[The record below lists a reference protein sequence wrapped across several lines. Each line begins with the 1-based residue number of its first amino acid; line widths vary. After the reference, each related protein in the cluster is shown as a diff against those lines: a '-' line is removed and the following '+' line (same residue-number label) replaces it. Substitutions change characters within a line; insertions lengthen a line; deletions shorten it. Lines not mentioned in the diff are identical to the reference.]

1 MLHHHELSVA
11 VRAAIG
17 AAQAAGTL
25 PPFEIPD
32 VAQRTLVVERPRDAT
47 HGDYA
52 TAVALQLARPA
63 SMAPLKIA
71 EAIAAH
77 IILPDYLSEI
87 NVVPPGFINFRL
99 ADAWVQSLPAGILEA
114 DTEFG
119 RVDIGHTGQ
128 SAQVECVSANPT
140 GPITL
145 GRTRGG
151 VIGDTLHRVLEAVGY
166 DVTLEYYYNDAGR
179 QITLLGESVKVR
191 YLQQLGQ
198 VAELLDDHYQGDYIT
213 DLAKDLIVEHGD
225 ALVDMPADTFAEY
238 ARDRISQQQKATL
251 ARIGIFF
258 DVYFREQ
265 SLYESGAVERTLE
278 ALRENGYIYEKDGAQ
293 WFRSTDFGDEK
304 DRVVVKADG
313 EPTYRLPDIAYHWD
327 KAQRGFDLVVDIF
340 GPDHHATAPQVLM
353 GVRALGYD
361 SDFVHTLLHQIVNLV
376 RGGEQFKMS
385 TRRGLFVT
393 LDELVDEVGAD
404 AIRYFMI
411 SRSANSPVDFDL
423 DLAVERSDKNPVYYI
438 QNAHVRCAGIFRKWA
453 EAGLPED
460 ADKDADLSLLTHER
474 ELAFLR
480 KALELGD
487 VLEMI
492 ATTYEPHRL
501 AFYAYDLAA
510 LFHPAYEE
518 CRVLH
523 SEVPE
528 PVRLARLRFYR
539 AAKVIFARVLDLMGM
554 SAPDVM

>member
-1 MLHHHELSVA
+1 MLQHHELSAA

-17 AAQAAGTL
+17 AAQEAGAL
-25 PPFEIPD
+25 PAFDIPD
-32 VAQRTLVVERPRDAT
+32 ILVERPREAT
-47 HGDYA
+47 FGDYS

-63 SMAPLKIA
+63 RMAPLAIA
-71 EAIAAH
+71 EVVAAH
-77 IILPDYLSEI
+77 LQPPAYVGEV
-87 NVVPPGFINFRL
+87 NVVKPGFINFSLSADWLQTFPDRIL
-99 ADAWVQSLPAGILEA
+99 AA
-114 DTEFG
+114 DSDYG
-119 RVDIGHTGQ
+119 RVEVGQ
-128 SAQVECVSANPT
+128 GRKAQVECVSANPT

-151 VIGDTLHRVLEAVGY
+151 VIGDTLHRALEAAGY

-191 YLQQLGQ
+191 YLQELGQ
-198 VAELLDDHYQGDYIT
+198 AAELAEDHYQGDYIV
-213 DLAKDLIVEHGD
+213 DLARELIATHGD
-225 ALVDMPADTFAEY
+225 ALAEMPGETFGEY
-238 ARDRISQQQKATL
+238 ARGRIAQQQKDTL
-251 ARIGIFF
+251 ARIGIVF

-265 SLYESGAVERTLE
+265 SLYETGAVWQTLE
-278 ALRENGYIYEKDGAQ
+278 LLREKGYIYEQDGAQ
-293 WFRSTDFGDEK
+293 WFRTTEFGDDK
-304 DRVVVKADG
+304 DRVVVKAGG

-361 SDFVHTLLHQIVNLV
+361 SRFVHTLLHQIVNLV
-376 RGGEQFKMS
+376 RGGRPVKMS

-404 AIRYFMI
+404 PIRYFMI
-411 SRSANSPVDFDL
+411 SRSANTPVDFDL
-423 DLAVERSDKNPVYYI
+423 DLAVEHSDKNPVYYI

-460 ADKDADLSLLTHER
+460 ADAAADLSLLTHER
-474 ELAFLR
+474 ELAFLG

-487 VLEMI
+487 VLEMV

-501 AFYAYDLAA
+501 AFYARDLAA
-510 LFHPAYEE
+510 LFHRTYEE

-523 SEVPE
+523 SDVPE
-528 PVRLARLRFYR
+528 PLRLARLRFYR
-539 AAKVIFARVLDLMGM
+539 SAKVVLAQVLDLMGM

>member
-1 MLHHHELSVA
+1 MMRMLQHHELSAA
-11 VRAAIG
+11 VGEAIG
-17 AAQAAGTL
+17 AAQTAGAL
-25 PPFEIPD
+25 PPFDPPE
-32 VAQRTLVVERPRDAT
+32 VLVERPRETA

-52 TAVALQLARPA
+52 SAIALQLARPA
-63 SMAPLKIA
+63 RMAPLKIA
-71 EAIAAH
+71 EAIVSHMSA
-77 IILPDYLSEI
+77 PDYVREV

-99 ADAWVQSLPAGILEA
+99 ASGWVQSLPEQILAAGA
-114 DTEFG
+114 DFG
-119 RVDIGHTGQ
+119 RFQLHEGRK

-151 VIGDTLHRVLEAVGY
+151 VIGDTLHRVLEAAGY
-166 DVTLEYYYNDAGR
+166 DVTMEYYYNDAGR

-198 VAELLDDHYQGDYIT
+198 SAELSPDHYQGDYIT
-213 DLAKDLIVEHGD
+213 DLARDLVAERGE
-225 ALVDMPADTFAEY
+225 ALVDVPTDVFAEY
-238 ARDRISQQQKATL
+238 ARDRISREQKETL
-251 ARIGIFF
+251 ARIGIVF

-265 SLYESGAVERTLE
+265 SLYESGAVWRTLE
-278 ALRENGYIYEKDGAQ
+278 ALQENGYIYEKEGAQ
-293 WFRSTDFGDEK
+293 WFRTTDFGDEK

-361 SDFVHTLLHQIVNLV
+361 STFVHTLLHQIVNLMRDSQQV
-376 RGGEQFKMS
+376 KMS
-385 TRRGLFVT
+385 TRRGLFIT

-411 SRSANSPVDFDL
+411 SRAANSPIDFDL
-423 DLAVERSDKNPVYYI
+423 DLAVEHSDKNPVYYI

-460 ADKDADLSLLTHER
+460 ADKEADLSLLTHER

-528 PVRLARLRFYR
+528 PLRLARLRFYR
-539 AAKVIFARVLDLMGM
+539 AAKVVFARALDLMGM
-554 SAPDVM
+554 SAPEVM

>member
-1 MLHHHELSVA
+1 MLQHHELSAA

-17 AAQAAGTL
+17 AAQEAGAL
-25 PPFEIPD
+25 PAFDIPD
-32 VAQRTLVVERPRDAT
+32 ILVERPREAT
-47 HGDYA
+47 FGDYS

-63 SMAPLKIA
+63 RMAPLAIA
-71 EAIAAH
+71 EVVAAH
-77 IILPDYLSEI
+77 LQLPAYVGEI
-87 NVVPPGFINFRL
+87 NVVKPGFINFSLSAEWLQTFPDRIL
-99 ADAWVQSLPAGILEA
+99 AA
-114 DTEFG
+114 DSDYG
-119 RVDIGHTGQ
+119 RVDVGQ
-128 SAQVECVSANPT
+128 GRKAQVECVSANPT

-151 VIGDTLHRVLEAVGY
+151 VIGDTLHRVLEAAGY

-191 YLQQLGQ
+191 YLQELGQ
-198 VAELLDDHYQGDYIT
+198 AAELAEDHYQGDYII
-213 DLAKDLIVEHGD
+213 DLARELIAIHGD
-225 ALVDMPADTFAEY
+225 ALVDMPGDTFGEY
-238 ARDRISQQQKATL
+238 ARGRIAQQQKDTL
-251 ARIGIFF
+251 ARIGIVF

-265 SLYESGAVERTLE
+265 SLYETGAVWQTLE
-278 ALRENGYIYEKDGAQ
+278 LLREKGYIYEQDGAQ
-293 WFRSTDFGDEK
+293 WFRTTKFGDDK
-304 DRVVVKADG
+304 DRVVVKAGG

-361 SDFVHTLLHQIVNLV
+361 SRFVHTLLHQIVNLV
-376 RGGEQFKMS
+376 RGGRPVKMS

-404 AIRYFMI
+404 PIRYFMI
-411 SRSANSPVDFDL
+411 SRSANTPVDFDL
-423 DLAVERSDKNPVYYI
+423 DLAVEQSDKNPVYYI

-460 ADKDADLSLLTHER
+460 ADAAADLSLLTHER
-474 ELAFLR
+474 ELAFLG

-487 VLEMI
+487 VLEMV

-501 AFYAYDLAA
+501 AFYARDLAA
-510 LFHPAYEE
+510 LFHRTYEE

-523 SEVPE
+523 SDVPE
-528 PVRLARLRFYR
+528 PLRLARLRFYR
-539 AAKVIFARVLDLMGM
+539 SAKAVLAQVLDLMGM

>member
-1 MLHHHELSVA
+1 MLQTQELSAA
-11 VRAAIG
+11 VHSAIT
-17 AAQAAGTL
+17 AAQAAGAL
-25 PPFEIPD
+25 PAFELPD
-32 VAQRTLVVERPRDAT
+32 VLVERPRETT

-52 TAVALQLARPA
+52 TAVALQLARSA
-63 SMAPLKIA
+63 RMAPLKIA
-71 EAIAAH
+71 EAIVAH
-77 IILPDYLSEI
+77 LTRPDYLGE
-87 NVVPPGFINFRL
+87 VGVAPPGFINFRL
-99 ADAWVQSLPAGILEA
+99 SDAWLQTLPDRILSAPEAFSRSTAGR
-114 DTEFG
+114 G
-119 RVDIGHTGQ
+119 R
-128 SAQVECVSANPT
+128 AQVECVSANPT

-151 VIGDTLHRVLEAVGY
+151 VIGDTLHRVLEAAGY

-191 YLQQLGQ
+191 YLQALGQ
-198 VAELLDDHYQGDYIT
+198 AAELAEEHYQGEYIA
-213 DLAKDLIVEHGD
+213 DLARELIADHGG
-225 ALVDMPADTFAEY
+225 ALIELPADYFADY
-238 ARDRISQQQKATL
+238 ARDRISRQQKETL
-251 ARIGIFF
+251 ARISIVF
-258 DVYFREQ
+258 DNYFREQ
-265 SLYESGAVERTLE
+265 SLYETGAVWQTLE
-278 ALRENGYIYEKDGAQ
+278 ELQERGYVYEQDGAQ
-293 WFRSTDFGDEK
+293 WFRTTAFGDDK
-304 DRVVVKADG
+304 DRVVVKASG

-327 KAQRGFDLVVDIF
+327 KARRGFNLVVDIF

-361 SDFVHTLLHQIVNLV
+361 PDFVHTLLHQIVNLV
-376 RGGEQFKMS
+376 RSGAPVRMS

-393 LDELVDEVGAD
+393 LDELLDEVGAD
-404 AIRYFMI
+404 PIRYFMI
-411 SRSANSPVDFDL
+411 SRSANSPIDFDL
-423 DLAVERSDKNPVYYI
+423 DLAVEHSDKNPVYYI
-438 QNAHVRCAGIFRKWA
+438 QNAHVRCAGIFRRWA

-460 ADKDADLSLLTHER
+460 ADRDADLSLLTHER

-480 KALELGD
+480 KALELAD
-487 VLEMI
+487 VVELI

-528 PVRLARLRFYR
+528 PLRRARLRFYR
-539 AAKVIFARVLDLMGM
+539 AAKVVFARALDLMGM

>member
-1 MLHHHELSVA
+1 MTFMLHHHELSAA
-11 VRAAIG
+11 VRAAIN
-17 AAQAAGTL
+17 AAQSAGSL
-25 PPFEIPD
+25 PDFDLPE
-32 VAQRTLVVERPRDAT
+32 VLVERPRDPA

-63 SMAPLKIA
+63 RMAPLKIA
-71 EAIAAH
+71 EAVAAH
-77 IILPDYLSEI
+77 FSAPDYLSEV

-99 ADAWVQSLPAGILEA
+99 SETWLQSLPGRILAEGGQ
-114 DTEFG
+114 FG
-119 RVDIGHTGQ
+119 RVPLHEGHKA
-128 SAQVECVSANPT
+128 AQVECVSANPT

-151 VIGDTLHRVLEAVGY
+151 VIGDTLHRVLEAAGY

-198 VAELLDDHYQGDYIT
+198 PAELLDEHYQGDYIV
-213 DLAKDLIVEHGD
+213 DLARELIAQRGD
-225 ALVDMPADTFAEY
+225 ALVDVPADVFAEY
-238 ARDRISQQQKATL
+238 ARDRISQQQKETL
-251 ARIGIFF
+251 ARIGIVF
-258 DVYFREQ
+258 DSYFREQ
-265 SLYESGAVERTLE
+265 SLYETGAVWRTLE
-278 ALRENGYIYEKDGAQ
+278 ALRDNGYIYEEDGAQ
-293 WFRSTDFGDEK
+293 WFRTTAFGDDK

-327 KAQRGFDLVVDIF
+327 KARRGFDLVVDIF

-353 GVRALGYD
+353 GVRALGYS
-361 SDFVHTLLHQIVNLV
+361 SDFVYTLLHQIVNLV
-376 RGGEQFKMS
+376 RGGDMVKMS
-385 TRRGLFVT
+385 TRRGQFVT

-423 DLAVERSDKNPVYYI
+423 DLAVEQSDKNPVYYI
-438 QNAHVRCAGIFRKWA
+438 QNAHVRCAGIFRRWA
-453 EAGLPED
+453 AAGLPAD
-460 ADKDADLSLLTHER
+460 ADEDADLSLLTHER

-487 VLEMI
+487 VVETI
-492 ATTYEPHRL
+492 ATSYEPHRL

-523 SEVPE
+523 SDVPE
-528 PVRLARLRFYR
+528 PLRLARLRFYR
-539 AAKVIFARVLDLMGM
+539 AAKAVFARVLDLMGM